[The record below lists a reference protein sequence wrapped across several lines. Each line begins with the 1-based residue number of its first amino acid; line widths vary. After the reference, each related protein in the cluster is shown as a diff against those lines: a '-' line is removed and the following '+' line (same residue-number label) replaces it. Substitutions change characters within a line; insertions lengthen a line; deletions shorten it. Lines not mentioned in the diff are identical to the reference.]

1 VTVSGPTNGARN
13 SAQDFDSAASSL
25 AVRNLRGISQSPQNK
40 EKAKIEKS
48 AQDFE
53 SILVGQWLE
62 QAQKSFATVPGD
74 DPDKENQDPGQDQL
88 RSIALHSLAEG
99 FTKAGGFG
107 LARMI
112 SERLEATEGLRGTA
126 QSSDPKTDKSLSVK

>member
-1 VTVSGPTNGARN
+1 VTTSGPTNGVRN
-13 SAQDFDSAASSL
+13 SAQDFDLAASSL
-25 AVRNLRGISQSPQNK
+25 AVRNLRGISQNPQNK

-62 QAQKSFATVPGD
+62 QAEKSFATVPGD
-74 DPDKENQDPGQDQL
+74 DPDKKDQDPGQDQL

-112 SERLEATEGLRGTA
+112 SEKLEATEATQAAAGD
-126 QSSDPKTDKSLSVK
+126 SDTTPGKSLSVK

>member
-1 VTVSGPTNGARN
+1 MTSSGPTNGVRN
-13 SAQDFDSAASSL
+13 SAQDFDLAASSL
-25 AVRNLRGISQSPQNK
+25 AVRSLRGISQNPQNK

-62 QAQKSFATVPGD
+62 QAEKSFATVPGD
-74 DPDKENQDPGQDQL
+74 DPDKKDQDPGQDQL
-88 RSIALHSLAEG
+88 RSMALHSLAEG

-112 SERLEATEGLRGTA
+112 SEKLEATEATQAAAGDSHAAPG
-126 QSSDPKTDKSLSVK
+126 KSLSVK

>member
-13 SAQDFDSAASSL
+13 SAQDFDLAASSL
-25 AVRNLRGISQSPQNK
+25 AVRNLRGISQSPQDK

-48 AQDFE
+48 ARDFE

-62 QAQKSFATVPGD
+62 QAEKSFATVPGD
-74 DPDKENQDPGQDQL
+74 DPDKKDQDPGQDQL

-112 SERLEATEGLRGTA
+112 SEHLEATEAARGAGKGATA
-126 QSSDPKTDKSLSVK
+126 VPDKSLGVK